1 MAENTAYQPTT
12 WKSNDTITADL
23 LNKMEQGIAAA
34 DTRALTP
41 GPQGEPGAPGK
52 DGTNGRDG
60 TNGADGAK
68 GEPGAP
74 GAKGGDGK
82 SIIAI
87 ALTKD
92 AGGAITGGTA
102 TMSDNTTITITVTT
116 AGA

>member
-12 WKSNDTITADL
+12 WKLNDTITADL

-41 GPQGEPGAPGK
+41 GPQGEPGAPG
-52 DGTNGRDG
+52 
-60 TNGADGAK
+60 AK
-68 GEPGAP
+68 GA
-74 GAKGGDGK
+74 DGK

>member
-41 GPQGEPGAPGK
+41 GPQGEPGAPG
-52 DGTNGRDG
+52 
-60 TNGADGAK
+60 AK
-68 GEPGAP
+68 GA
-74 GAKGGDGK
+74 DGK